1 MKPFILVKNYF
12 YKRKNLMTA
21 AGHLSTAFLIRSRFK
36 DVPFWILLLASEAI
50 EIVWVVLNLNL
61 LYLPIPIE
69 ITKVN
74 NPFLYIGDMILFQQ
88 IVSHS
93 LLGTIIIAVIVSYL
107 FQVWRKTRGIFSAV
121 FLCVIGHWCL
131 DLIVHD
137 ADLPIF
143 ISVTS
148 QKLGPLLNFD
158 PLNPELGFYTTAPIL
173 GFCFQS
179 LLSFLFAF
187 VYFKSF
193 PIQDLKKKYYF
204 WILVFLV
211 NLSIIGIFIKG
222 VMTWIIT
229 SPTMMVIM
237 VLVDII
243 ASGIL
248 LYIAARISEPKGVA
262 DSGTKF
268 GRSDRI

>member
-1 MKPFILVKNYF
+1 
-12 YKRKNLMTA
+12 MTA

-36 DVPFWILLLASEAI
+36 DVPFWILLLASETI
-50 EIVWVVLNLNL
+50 EFVWVILNLNL
-61 LYLPIPIE
+61 FSFSLPLE

-74 NPFLYIGDMILFQQ
+74 LPFLYIGDMILFQQ

-93 LLGTIIIAVIVSYL
+93 LLGAILIALIVSYI
-107 FQVWRKTRGIFSAV
+107 FQVWKKTRGIFTAV
-121 FLCVIGHWCL
+121 FLGVIGHWCL

-137 ADLPIF
+137 ADLPVF

-148 QKLGPLLNFD
+148 QKLGPVLNFD
-158 PLNPELGFYTTAPIL
+158 PLNPELGFYSTAPIW

-179 LLSFLFAF
+179 FLSLVFAF
-187 VYFKSF
+187 VYFRSF
-193 PIQDLKKKYYF
+193 PIQDLKKKFYF
-204 WILVFLV
+204 WILIFLV

-222 VMTWIIT
+222 VMTWLIT
-229 SPTMMVIM
+229 SPTMMVVM

-248 LYIAARISEPKGVA
+248 LYIATRLSEPTSV
-262 DSGTKF
+262 
-268 GRSDRI
+268 